1 MKCSLTNQWEEFW
14 VHVTFPAFP
23 LVTCLPAFGIG
34 FMFLLWF
41 LTFFVTSVTDPK
53 TLLLSCT
60 VTSRNISTWILQLTF
75 GFVSQSTRLSL
86 NAIQV
91 DTVAE
96 SGRTI
101 AMADSEA
108 AFASSCN
115 RHLAWRTKTLRH
127 CKHSWITK
135 TQHLLLVRFCN
146 TVHSKW

>member
-1 MKCSLTNQWEEFW
+1 MLSNQSVGRVLGPRDFSR
-14 VHVTFPAFP
+14 VSTGH
-23 LVTCLPAFGIG
+23 
-34 FMFLLWF
+34 MFARIWHRFYVFAVVSYILCDLSDW
-41 LTFFVTSVTDPK
+41 PK

-75 GFVSQSTRLSL
+75 GFVSQTTRLSL

-115 RHLAWRTKTLRH
+115 RHLAWRNKKTKTLQTFVDH
-127 CKHSWITK
+127 ENPALITGSI
-135 TQHLLLVRFCN
+135 L
-146 TVHSKW
+146 